1 MFCFPILTPPDKYGS
16 FMTNARKSDLFLVVV
31 TLLAAISWIFSKEAI
46 LLMPPL
52 LFMGVRFLIA
62 GGLLAIIAWRTL
74 AGLSPDQV
82 RRSLAVGSV
91 FGIAMSFWIMG
102 LFYGTSMGE
111 GAFLT
116 SLGVVIVPLVA
127 RCLFKEAQPTSTWLA
142 VPIAI
147 FGLALLSL
155 KNGFHPQP
163 WQLLFVLSACIF
175 ALYFTLVTRATNQR
189 TIVGPR
195 GENIHKQRI
204 SALPLTAIVLST
216 VGLITLAASLALEYP
231 ALASVPFTDPELIGW
246 VLASAVIG
254 TSGRFLLQTYAQ
266 SLSPHSHGVVILIL
280 EPVWV
285 ALFAAS
291 WFGESMTPIQI
302 AGCGVIFTALIVN
315 RWGVFSRAIKEQM
328 RIRKSS

>member
-1 MFCFPILTPPDKYGS
+1 MSDS
-16 FMTNARKSDLFLVVV
+16 HKSDLLLVLV
-31 TLLAAISWIFSKEAI
+31 TLLAAISWMFSKEAI

-62 GGLLAIIAWRTL
+62 GGLLAIIAWRPL
-74 AGLSPDQV
+74 CALNGDQIRRGLGT
-82 RRSLAVGSV
+82 GSV
-91 FGIAMSFWIMG
+91 FGIAMSLWIMG

-116 SLGVVIVPLVA
+116 SLGVVIVPVIA
-127 RCLFKEAQPTSTWLA
+127 RCLFGEAQPASTWIA

-147 FGLALLSL
+147 CGLALLSL
-155 KNGFHPQP
+155 KNGFHPQA
-163 WQLLFVLSACIF
+163 WQLLFVLSAGIF
-175 ALYFTLVTRATNQR
+175 ALYFNLVTRATNQR
-189 TIVGPR
+189 RVVNRQGLS
-195 GENIHKQRI
+195 IHKHRI
-204 SALPLTAIVLST
+204 PALPLTAIVLST
-216 VGLITLAASLALEYP
+216 VGLITLIASLALEYP
-231 ALASVPFTDPELIGW
+231 VQLSVPVTDPALIGW

-266 SLSPHSHGVVILIL
+266 SLSPNSHGVVILIL

-285 ALFAAS
+285 ALFAAN
-291 WFGESMTPIQI
+291 WFGESMTPLQI

-315 RWGVFSRAIKEQM
+315 RWGVFSRVIKERL

>member
-1 MFCFPILTPPDKYGS
+1 MS
-16 FMTNARKSDLFLVVV
+16 NARKSDLLLVAV
-31 TLLAAISWIFSKEAI
+31 TLLAAISWMFSKEAI

-62 GGLLAIIAWRTL
+62 GGLLAVIAWRAL
-74 AGLSPDQV
+74 ARLSPDQV
-82 RRSLAVGSV
+82 RRSLTVGSV
-91 FGIAMSFWIMG
+91 FGIAMSFWVMG

-116 SLGVVIVPLVA
+116 SLGVVIVPVIA
-127 RCLFKEAQPTSTWLA
+127 RCVFGEPQSASTWLA
-142 VPIAI
+142 IPIAI

-163 WQLLFVLSACIF
+163 WQLLFVLSASIF
-175 ALYFTLVTRATNQR
+175 AFYFTLVTRETNHR
-189 TIVGPR
+189 TVTGR
-195 GENIHKQRI
+195 QGQSLRKHKI
-204 SALPLTAIVLST
+204 PALPLTAIVLTT
-216 VGLITLAASLALEYP
+216 VGLITLIASLVLEYP
-231 ALASVPFTDPELIGW
+231 ALLSVPITDPMLILW

-266 SLSPHSHGVVILIL
+266 SLSANSHGVVILIL

-291 WFGESMTPIQI
+291 WFGETMTPLQL
-302 AGCGVIFTALIVN
+302 AGCGVIFAALIVN
-315 RWGVFSRAIKEQM
+315 RWGVFTGAIKEHL
-328 RIRKSS
+328 RIRKSL